1 MTGSHV
7 MVDCWKGY
15 KGIDSDPSRNLTV
28 ETVNHSKT
36 FRDPKT
42 GACTNTIE
50 GTWNGIKRGVTSRHR
65 TASMM
70 PWKLVEFIWR
80 RKHASNHWKAMLACF
95 SQVSFTR
102 AGIADQGPLVSL
114 LTTVLEDSISD
125 QGEME
130 PIIFIS
136 DEDSDIEYD
145 EDYTPTSPLFDKVS
159 IEVLVSGFTSPAFW
173 PRTGVLQGSILSPFL
188 YSIYINSLPA
198 LLRSVRLPISA
209 RYYSSNPQ
217 REFDGLWL
225 NCLLYADDVVLIGAP
240 EVMPRLL
247 KAAEEHSF
255 SLGYRWNPAKCVVL
269 NSAFS
274 LGGPQ
279 LKLYGDDIPIQST
292 FNYLGIPFDDTGT
305 IATGLLIQRNVTS
318 AVSAMRRFLLPT

>member
-1 MTGSHV
+1 MSTNTLPGPWPGRQILVLETADPFMLIASDV
-7 MVDCWKGY
+7 FVEGVVVEESKSDLRFLVTTCAQDLLVDEDVADVALDVK
-15 KGIDSDPSRNLTV
+15 KDDSAKPPRNLIV

-80 RKHASNHWKAMLACF
+80 RKHAGDHWKAMLACF

-145 EDYTPTSPLFDKVS
+145 EDYTPTSRTTMKK
-159 IEVLVSGFTSPAFW
+159 
-173 PRTGVLQGSILSPFL
+173 PRT
-188 YSIYINSLPA
+188 A
-198 LLRSVRLPISA
+198 
-209 RYYSSNPQ
+209 
-217 REFDGLWL
+217 
-225 NCLLYADDVVLIGAP
+225 
-240 EVMPRLL
+240 
-247 KAAEEHSF
+247 
-255 SLGYRWNPAKCVVL
+255 
-269 NSAFS
+269 
-274 LGGPQ
+274 
-279 LKLYGDDIPIQST
+279 
-292 FNYLGIPFDDTGT
+292 
-305 IATGLLIQRNVTS
+305 
-318 AVSAMRRFLLPT
+318 

>member
-15 KGIDSDPSRNLTV
+15 KGIDSDPRRNLIV

-125 QGEME
+125 KGEME

-136 DEDSDIEYD
+136 DEDSDNEYD
-145 EDYTPTSPLFDKVS
+145 EDYTPTSRTTMKK
-159 IEVLVSGFTSPAFW
+159 
-173 PRTGVLQGSILSPFL
+173 PRT
-188 YSIYINSLPA
+188 A
-198 LLRSVRLPISA
+198 
-209 RYYSSNPQ
+209 
-217 REFDGLWL
+217 
-225 NCLLYADDVVLIGAP
+225 
-240 EVMPRLL
+240 
-247 KAAEEHSF
+247 
-255 SLGYRWNPAKCVVL
+255 
-269 NSAFS
+269 
-274 LGGPQ
+274 
-279 LKLYGDDIPIQST
+279 
-292 FNYLGIPFDDTGT
+292 
-305 IATGLLIQRNVTS
+305 
-318 AVSAMRRFLLPT
+318 

>member
-15 KGIDSDPSRNLTV
+15 KGIDSDPSRNLIV

-70 PWKLVEFIWR
+70 PWK
-80 RKHASNHWKAMLACF
+80 
-95 SQVSFTR
+95 

-136 DEDSDIEYD
+136 DEDSDNEYD
-145 EDYTPTSPLFDKVS
+145 EDYTPTS
-159 IEVLVSGFTSPAFW
+159 
-173 PRTGVLQGSILSPFL
+173 RTTMKK
-188 YSIYINSLPA
+188 
-198 LLRSVRLPISA
+198 LRTA
-209 RYYSSNPQ
+209 
-217 REFDGLWL
+217 
-225 NCLLYADDVVLIGAP
+225 
-240 EVMPRLL
+240 
-247 KAAEEHSF
+247 
-255 SLGYRWNPAKCVVL
+255 
-269 NSAFS
+269 
-274 LGGPQ
+274 
-279 LKLYGDDIPIQST
+279 
-292 FNYLGIPFDDTGT
+292 
-305 IATGLLIQRNVTS
+305 
-318 AVSAMRRFLLPT
+318 

>member
-114 LTTVLEDSISD
+114 LTTVLEDS
-125 QGEME
+125 MWNRRV
-130 PIIFIS
+130 
-136 DEDSDIEYD
+136 
-145 EDYTPTSPLFDKVS
+145 VS
-159 IEVLVSGFTSPAFW
+159 L
-173 PRTGVLQGSILSPFL
+173 
-188 YSIYINSLPA
+188 
-198 LLRSVRLPISA
+198 
-209 RYYSSNPQ
+209 
-217 REFDGLWL
+217 D
-225 NCLLYADDVVLIGAP
+225 
-240 EVMPRLL
+240 
-247 KAAEEHSF
+247 
-255 SLGYRWNPAKCVVL
+255 
-269 NSAFS
+269 
-274 LGGPQ
+274 
-279 LKLYGDDIPIQST
+279 
-292 FNYLGIPFDDTGT
+292 
-305 IATGLLIQRNVTS
+305 
-318 AVSAMRRFLLPT
+318 

>member
-1 MTGSHV
+1 MTGLSLPTVRNIIKDIYQVMEADLRIEDVQVGGVNSDGQPIIVEIDESKFGKRKYNKGKRVDGVWVVGGVERTPERKVFLLTVPNRNQNTLKLIIDTFVKDGSHV

-50 GTWNGIKRGVTSRHR
+50 GIWNGIKRGVTSRHR

-80 RKHASNHWKAMLACF
+80 RKHAGNHWKAMLACF

-136 DEDSDIEYD
+136 DEDSDNEYD
-145 EDYTPTSPLFDKVS
+145 EDYTPTSRTTMKK
-159 IEVLVSGFTSPAFW
+159 
-173 PRTGVLQGSILSPFL
+173 PRT
-188 YSIYINSLPA
+188 A
-198 LLRSVRLPISA
+198 
-209 RYYSSNPQ
+209 
-217 REFDGLWL
+217 
-225 NCLLYADDVVLIGAP
+225 
-240 EVMPRLL
+240 
-247 KAAEEHSF
+247 
-255 SLGYRWNPAKCVVL
+255 
-269 NSAFS
+269 
-274 LGGPQ
+274 
-279 LKLYGDDIPIQST
+279 
-292 FNYLGIPFDDTGT
+292 
-305 IATGLLIQRNVTS
+305 
-318 AVSAMRRFLLPT
+318 